1 MNKPLLLVMALSFFG
16 AIALQAANAED
27 MTIDML
33 NKRDD
38 GAKMVYSVDIARIDV
53 GDTITWLP
61 TEKGHN
67 VEFKVGPKGWKAPK
81 KSPMNREVEMTF
93 DTPGVYY
100 YQCTPHKNIGMIG
113 LVVVGDDVSNKDII
127 LKKSKAKGK
136 SKKKLKGWLD
146 EL

>member
-1 MNKPLLLVMALSFFG
+1 MALSFFG
-16 AIALQAANAED
+16 AIALQAANASD

-33 NKRDD
+33 NTRDD
-38 GAKMVYSVDIARIDV
+38 GEKMVYSVDVARIDV

-93 DTPGVYY
+93 DMPGIYF

-113 LVVVGDDVSNKDII
+113 LVIVGDDVSNKDVIA
-127 LKKSKAKGK
+127 KAKVRGS
-136 SKKKLKGWLD
+136 SKKKLKKILKNI
-146 EL
+146 

>member
-1 MNKPLLLVMALSFFG
+1 MNKLLS
-16 AIALQAANAED
+16 AASTFIILAACHPVSAED
-27 MTIDML
+27 MTIEML

-38 GAKMVYSVDIARIDV
+38 GAKMVYSVDIARIDI
-53 GDTITWLP
+53 GDTITWEP
-61 TEKGHN
+61 TTKGHN
-67 VEFKVGPKGWKAPK
+67 VEFKVGPDGWKVPK
-81 KSPMNREVEMTF
+81 KSPFNRVVEMTF

-100 YQCTPHKNIGMIG
+100 YQCTPHKTMGMIG

-136 SKKKLKGWLD
+136 SKKKLKGWLN